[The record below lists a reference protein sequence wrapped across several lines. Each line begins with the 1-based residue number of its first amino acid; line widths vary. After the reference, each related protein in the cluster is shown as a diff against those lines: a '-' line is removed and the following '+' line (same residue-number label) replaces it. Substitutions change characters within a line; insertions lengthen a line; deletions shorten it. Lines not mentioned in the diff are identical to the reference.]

1 MISGL
6 LSLQTEPRQEIVLA
20 LAKQNR
26 EIEIAGEEGEK
37 ENILNYL
44 YFAG

>member
-26 EIEIAGEEGEK
+26 EIEIAGEEGELSVLRSK
-37 ENILNYL
+37 ESIY
-44 YFAG
+44 A